1 MECPNCQHKN
11 RAAAKFCENCG
22 HVLQIICPNC
32 GRSNR
37 PGAKF
42 CDNCG
47 HNLNGGEKTPVEALP
62 ARSPISR
69 FIPKELASKLES
81 ARADHAMEGERRV
94 VTILFCDVKGST
106 QAAEQLDPEDWTE
119 IMNGAFEH
127 MIQPVYQYEG
137 TVARLMGDALLA
149 FFGAPIAHEDDPQ
162 RALLAGL
169 GIVNGMRDYRAQ
181 VKQDWGIDFDV
192 RVGIN
197 TGLVVVGAV
206 GSDLRMEYTAMGDA
220 TNLAARMEQTAEP
233 GTVQIAEDTYRL
245 VASLF
250 EFKDLGGVQVK
261 GKAEPV
267 QSYRVLGFRAVPG
280 RQHGIAGL
288 EAPLIGR
295 ARERSAL
302 EEAIAN
308 LGKGLGGI
316 VYLLGEAGMGKSRLL
331 QEVAHSNVE
340 GPALN
345 WFEAPSLSYE
355 TEQPYSLFRR
365 LISRVIGSTPNDGPE
380 EMREKIQ
387 PVVEKFPPEER
398 AQVQRVFEQ
407 LFGLPGK
414 DGEPAL
420 EGETFKGLLY
430 SVTASFWQRRAERGP
445 VVLVCDDLHWS
456 DPASV
461 ALLQHLY
468 PLTNRAAIL
477 LLCAMRPERE
487 APAWQGMQ
495 VAERDF
501 PHRYTEIRLQPLNAS
516 ESGELIDSLLRIS
529 DLPAGLR
536 NRIMEKS
543 EGNPY
548 FVEEVVRTLIDRG
561 VVVRDEAA
569 ACWRATGEGEDL
581 DIPGNLQ
588 SLLVARIDRLADEAR
603 RTLQVAS
610 VVGRSFY
617 YRIVQRL
624 VDFAAEELDLH
635 LLTLERMQFIQE
647 AARLPELEYL
657 FRHTLTQEAAYSTI
671 LLKERRV
678 YHRRVGETLEVLY
691 PDQREEMA
699 RPLADHFFQARDFG
713 KALKY
718 YTLAGDAA
726 FRLHAVAE
734 AIAHYSQA
742 LACAQ
747 KVALDDGQLIH
758 LYTRLGRAFEL
769 NNQFEAALRNYQEM
783 IAVAAERES
792 GSLKLASL
800 SAQCIIRATQTPLYD
815 PPQAR
820 ALAEQALTL
829 ARQLDDRTTEA
840 KVLWGMLLVEA
851 WGNGDNHKA
860 LEYGL
865 RSLELAGELGL
876 REQMGYTYT
885 NLVNVYWNLD
895 QLEAARKANRE
906 AQAIWEE
913 SGNLPMLA
921 DAYTMKQNA
930 LLFEGKTETILE
942 IAQKSLQLSQ
952 SIGNAWNQLTALHF
966 MIHAYVEQVEVSR
979 AIEAMG
985 EYSRL
990 AEETGFFRIGGL
1002 ANRLWLYLA
1011 IGALKETEPIAD
1023 ALYEAR
1029 DQYIPFFRPWYM
1041 ALIVR
1046 EKIGR
1051 GLLEQ
1056 AGRIL
1061 KEAYQG
1067 VDLDNSPIL
1076 YTGFLPLA
1084 EIHLSLAL
1092 QDPERALE
1100 RTGYLVETIRRVGF
1114 RQILPEA
1121 LWLHGKVQLALNQRA
1136 QARRTLKQALVASQ
1150 ENGERRVRWQILSTL
1165 AKLEVRSGNA
1175 SGAEKLREQAG
1186 EIITSIADHS
1196 PPDLRA
1202 AFLALPEVRNLVDGK
1217 G

>member
-1 MECPNCQHKN
+1 MQCPNCQHKN
-11 RAAAKFCENCG
+11 RATAKFCENCG

-47 HNLNGGEKTPVEALP
+47 HKLDGGEEAPVEALP

-119 IMNGAFEH
+119 IMNGAFEY

-250 EFKDLGGVQVK
+250 EFEDLGGVQVK

-267 QSYRVLGFRAVPG
+267 QSYRVLGVRAMPG

-295 ARERSAL
+295 AGERSAL
-302 EEAIAN
+302 EAAIAN

-345 WFEAPSLSYE
+345 WFEIPSLSYE

-365 LISRVIGSTPNDGPE
+365 LIRLVIGSTPNDGPE

-387 PVVEKFPPEER
+387 PLVDEFPVEER
-398 AQVQRVFEQ
+398 VQVQRVFES

-414 DGEPAL
+414 GGEPPL

-430 SVTASFWQRRAERGP
+430 SVTASFWQR
-445 VVLVCDDLHWS
+445 
-456 DPASV
+456 
-461 ALLQHLY
+461 
-468 PLTNRAAIL
+468 
-477 LLCAMRPERE
+477 
-487 APAWQGMQ
+487 
-495 VAERDF
+495 
-501 PHRYTEIRLQPLNAS
+501 AS
-516 ESGELIDSLLRIS
+516 ESGELVDSLLRIS

-569 ACWRATGEGEDL
+569 ACWQATGEGEDL

-624 VDFAAEELDLH
+624 VDFAAEELDLY

-678 YHRRVGETLEVLY
+678 YHRRVGEALEALY

-699 RPLADHFFQARDFG
+699 RSLADHFFQARDFG
-713 KALKY
+713 KALEY

-747 KVALDDGQLIH
+747 KVDLDDGQLIH

-769 NNQFEAALRNYQEM
+769 NNQFEAALRNYREM
-783 IAVAAERES
+783 TGLATERES

-829 ARQLDDRTTEA
+829 ARQLDDRATEA

-895 QLEAARKANRE
+895 QLEAAREANRE

-921 DAYTMKQNA
+921 DAYSMKQNA
-930 LLFEGKTETILE
+930 LLFEGKIETTLE
-942 IAQKSLQLSQ
+942 IAHKSLQLSQ

-966 MIHAYVEQVEVSR
+966 MIHAYVEQVEVSG

-985 EYSRL
+985 QYSRL
-990 AEETGFFRIGGL
+990 VEETGFFRIGGL
-1002 ANRLWLYLA
+1002 ANRLWLYLS
-1011 IGALKETEPIAD
+1011 IGALEETGPLAD

-1051 GLLEQ
+1051 GSLEQ
-1056 AGRIL
+1056 AGRML
-1061 KEAYQG
+1061 EEAYQG
-1067 VDLDNSPIL
+1067 VDPDNSPIL
-1076 YTGFLPLA
+1076 YTGHLPLA

-1121 LWLHGKVQLALNQRA
+1121 LWLHGKTQLALNQRE
-1136 QARRTLKQALVASQ
+1136 QARRNLKQALVASQ
-1150 ENGERRVRWQILSTL
+1150 VNGERRVRWQILSTL
-1165 AKLEVRSGNA
+1165 ARLEEHSGNA
-1175 SGAEKLREQAG
+1175 SGAQKLREQAG
-1186 EIITSIADHS
+1186 EIITFIADHS

-1202 AFLALPEVRNLVDGK
+1202 AFLALPEVRKLVDGK

>member
-1 MECPNCQHKN
+1 MQCPNCQHKN
-11 RAAAKFCENCG
+11 RATAKFCENCG

-47 HNLNGGEKTPVEALP
+47 HKLDGGEEAPVEALP

-119 IMNGAFEH
+119 IMNGAFEY

-250 EFKDLGGVQVK
+250 EFEDLGGVQVK

-267 QSYRVLGFRAVPG
+267 QSYRVLGVRAMPG

-295 ARERSAL
+295 AGERSAL
-302 EEAIAN
+302 EAAIAN

-345 WFEAPSLSYE
+345 WFEIPSLSYE

-365 LISRVIGSTPNDGPE
+365 LIRLVIGSTPNDGPE

-387 PVVEKFPPEER
+387 PLVDEFPVEER
-398 AQVQRVFEQ
+398 VQVQRVFES

-414 DGEPAL
+414 GGEPPL

-430 SVTASFWQRRAERGP
+430 SVTASFWQRRAETGP
-445 VVLVCDDLHWS
+445 VVLVCDDLHWC
-456 DPASV
+456 DPASA

-468 PLTNRAAIL
+468 ALTNRAAIL

-516 ESGELIDSLLRIS
+516 ESGELVDSLLR
-529 DLPAGLR
+529 
-536 NRIMEKS
+536 
-543 EGNPY
+543 
-548 FVEEVVRTLIDRG
+548 VRTLIDRG

-569 ACWRATGEGEDL
+569 ACWQATGEGEDL

-624 VDFAAEELDLH
+624 VDFAAEELDLY

-678 YHRRVGETLEVLY
+678 YHRRVGEALEALY

-699 RPLADHFFQARDFG
+699 RSLADHFFQARDFG
-713 KALKY
+713 KALEY

-747 KVALDDGQLIH
+747 KVDLDDGQLIH

-769 NNQFEAALRNYQEM
+769 NNQFEAALRNYREM
-783 IAVAAERES
+783 TGLATERES

-829 ARQLDDRTTEA
+829 ARQLDDRATEA

-895 QLEAARKANRE
+895 QLEAAREANRE

-921 DAYTMKQNA
+921 DAYSMKQNA
-930 LLFEGKTETILE
+930 LLFEGKIETTLE
-942 IAQKSLQLSQ
+942 IAHKSLQLSQ

-966 MIHAYVEQVEVSR
+966 MIHAYVEQVEVSG

-985 EYSRL
+985 QYSRL
-990 AEETGFFRIGGL
+990 VEETGFFRIGGL
-1002 ANRLWLYLA
+1002 ANRLWLYLS
-1011 IGALKETEPIAD
+1011 IGALEETGPLAD

-1051 GLLEQ
+1051 GSLEQ
-1056 AGRIL
+1056 AGRML
-1061 KEAYQG
+1061 EEAYQG
-1067 VDLDNSPIL
+1067 VDPDNSPIL
-1076 YTGFLPLA
+1076 YTGHLPLA

-1121 LWLHGKVQLALNQRA
+1121 LWLHGKTQLALNQRE
-1136 QARRTLKQALVASQ
+1136 QARRNLKQALVASQ
-1150 ENGERRVRWQILSTL
+1150 VNGERRVRWQILSTL
-1165 AKLEVRSGNA
+1165 ARLEEHSGNA
-1175 SGAEKLREQAG
+1175 SGAQKLREQAG
-1186 EIITSIADHS
+1186 EIITFIADHS

-1202 AFLALPEVRNLVDGK
+1202 AFLALPEVRKLVDGK